1 MVIASAF
8 EAKGYIL
15 KNVFFFFVFCFCLF
29 FYQCCKQGIGEEE
42 QWIQS
47 LVVAGEPTVKNGGV
61 RGMW

>member
-1 MVIASAF
+1 M
-8 EAKGYIL
+8 
-15 KNVFFFFVFCFCLF
+15 FFFFLFFVFAFV